1 MKLLRRLVWPCA
13 LVAAIAVTVGA
24 GPRKVQVMP
33 VDGNA
38 EPALRGKLDK
48 VVQKLAHSVNGK
60 VLHGTTSFADAAM
73 AVGCDPSTPAC
84 VDTVMTTLGAD
95 ELVWGTAT
103 TENGQT
109 TLVVK
114 RATKGV
120 PPTEQTTT
128 LGAGD
133 PPDKAEEGLKPLFG
147 GVTTVPSVGSGSSA
161 VPPSEGSA
169 AGTPLPPEPPK
180 PWSSEKKL
188 GIGFVAGG
196 AAALVVGFALWAKE
210 SNLQTTIDASNPRSY
225 ADIVALKS
233 TEDTANT
240 YAWVGNALVIVG
252 AAAGGIGAYY
262 LWKDHKNGSTTIAP
276 VPADQGTGMTLVVK
290 GHW

>member
-1 MKLLRRLVWPCA
+1 MKLLRRLASPCA
-13 LVAAIAVTVGA
+13 LVAAIALTVVA

-38 EPALRGKLDK
+38 DPALRSKLDK
-48 VVQKLAHSVNGK
+48 VVQKLAHSISGK
-60 VLHGTTSFADAAM
+60 VLHSTTSFSDAAM

-103 TENGQT
+103 TDNGQT
-109 TLVVK
+109 TLVVR

-133 PPDKAEEGLKPLFG
+133 PPEKAEDGLKPLFG
-147 GVTTVPSVGSGSSA
+147 AVTAIGPGSGAEAGSA
-161 VPPSEGSA
+161 SEGSG
-169 AGTPLPPEPPK
+169 AGSALPPEPSK
-180 PWSSEKKL
+180 PWSREKKL

-196 AAALVVGFALWAKE
+196 GAALVVGFALWAKT
-210 SNLQTTIDASNPRSY
+210 SNLQAQIDGSNPRSY
-225 ADIVALKS
+225 SDILALKS
-233 TEDTANT
+233 TENTANT
-240 YAWVGNALVIVG
+240 YAWVGNAMVIVG

-276 VPADQGTGMTLVVK
+276 VPADQGTGATLVVR
-290 GHW
+290 GQW

>member
-13 LVAAIAVTVGA
+13 LVAAIALTVVA
-24 GPRKVQVMP
+24 GVRKVQVMP

-38 EPALRGKLDK
+38 DPALRSKLDA
-48 VVQKLAHSVNGK
+48 VVQKLAHTIDGK
-60 VLHGTTSFADAAM
+60 VSHGTTSFADAAM
-73 AVGCDPSTPAC
+73 AVGCDPATPAC

-103 TENGQT
+103 TANGQT

-120 PPTEQTTT
+120 PPTEQSTT
-128 LGAGD
+128 LSAGD
-133 PPDKAEEGLKPLFG
+133 PPEKAEEGLRPLFG
-147 GVTTVPSVGSGSSA
+147 AVAALGSASGSA
-161 VPPSEGSA
+161 SEGSG
-169 AGTPLPPEPPK
+169 AGSALPPAPSK
-180 PWSSEKKL
+180 PWSHEKKL
-188 GIGFVAGG
+188 GAGFVAGG
-196 AAALVVGFALWAKE
+196 AAALVVGFALWAKT
-210 SNLQTTIDASNPRSY
+210 SNLQTQIDSTNPKSY

-240 YAWVGNALVIVG
+240 YAWVGNALVVVG
-252 AAAGGIGAYY
+252 LAAGGIGAYY

-276 VPADQGTGMTLVVK
+276 VPADQGTGMTLVVG